1 MKNPIIKKTV
11 ILLLPVAMLAL
22 ASCSSTKEKD
32 GQPSEMRGG
41 VVLDAVTGSATVT
54 AVNAGERTV
63 TLQRADGSSET
74 VECGPDVRNFDQIKV
89 GDQVTATA
97 TEEVAIVLVKGG
109 MPPAAGTAT
118 AIVRSPAGAKPGGQI
133 VHTIGFV
140 AKVVSVD
147 VDKRDVS
154 LQLPDGTIKIVKV
167 GADIDLKNVN
177 AGDDVGVQLTRAFAI
192 SVTTPEK

>member
-1 MKNPIIKKTV
+1 MKNQIIKNTAT
-11 ILLLPVAMLAL
+11 ILLAVAVLAL
-22 ASCSSTKEKD
+22 TSCSSTKEKD
-32 GQPSEMRGG
+32 GQSSGMRGG

-54 AVNAGERTV
+54 AVNAADRSV

-74 VECGPDVRNFDQIKV
+74 VECGPEVRNFDQIKV